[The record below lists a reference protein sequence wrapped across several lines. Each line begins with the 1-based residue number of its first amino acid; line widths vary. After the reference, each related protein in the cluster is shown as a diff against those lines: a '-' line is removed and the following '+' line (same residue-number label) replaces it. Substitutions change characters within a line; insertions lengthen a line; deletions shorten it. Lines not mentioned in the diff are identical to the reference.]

1 MTGKTRTRLHR
12 AEQALQE
19 SEARLRACTDT
30 AERRATELETLTDIM
45 IDPVLVI
52 DVVAWVTLANPAA
65 LRLFGV
71 ERGSDVPRD
80 LGLLIDS
87 MQLRH
92 LDGRRITR
100 EEMPL
105 LRALEGETVRG
116 ERVIARLPGMSGT
129 AYIERSAAPIF
140 NRKGDVRGAVWIGRD
155 VTPYVQLERLKEE
168 FVQVAAHELETPIAV
183 MKGHAELLLR
193 RAPADLTP
201 RSRSALEA
209 INRGASRIDKI
220 VQDLLDISLL
230 QTGKL
235 DLVREPVDLAALV
248 REVTGRFASGRSH
261 AIRLRTEGEVILSAD
276 RRRLE
281 SVVYTVLDNAFRYS
295 PAGSEVEVEVIVDG
309 REARVCV
316 QDRGVG
322 IPQARQGRIFERF
335 YRAHTGTP
343 HDSGGM
349 GVALFIA
356 RAIVE
361 AHGGGMWFGS
371 EEGRG
376 SLFCFRLPLGGADE
390 RR

>member
-1 MTGKTRTRLHR
+1 MERLHQ
-12 AEQALQE
+12 AEQAFQE
-19 SEARLRACTDT
+19 SEARLLACTDT
-30 AERRATELETLTDIM
+30 AERRAAELETLADIM
-45 IDPVLVI
+45 VDAVLVI
-52 DVVAWVTLANPAA
+52 DAVAWVTLANQAA
-65 LRLFGV
+65 LRLFGI
-71 ERGSDVPRD
+71 ERGIDVPRD
-80 LGLLIDS
+80 PGTLIDS
-87 MQLRH
+87 MQIRH
-92 LDGRRITR
+92 LDGRRIKR

-116 ERVIARLPGMSGT
+116 ERIIARLPGTAGT
-129 AYIERSAAPIF
+129 AYIERSAAPILD
-140 NRKGDVRGAVWIGRD
+140 RKGDVRGAVWIGRD
-155 VTPYVQLERLKEE
+155 VTQYIQLERLKEE
-168 FVQVAAHELETPIAV
+168 FVRVAAHELETPVAV

-209 INRGASRIDKI
+209 INRGANRIDKI
-220 VQDLLDISLL
+220 VQDLLDISQL

-235 DLVREPVDLAALV
+235 DLVQELVDLPALV
-248 REVTGRFASGRSH
+248 REVTGRFAAGRSH
-261 AIRLRTEGEVILSAD
+261 AIRLRIEGEVSLPAD
-276 RRRLE
+276 RQRLE

-295 PAGSEVEVEVIVDG
+295 PPGSEVEVEVSVEG

-316 QDRGVG
+316 RDRGVG
-322 IPQARQGRIFERF
+322 IPRARQGRIFERF

-349 GVALFIA
+349 GVGLFIA

-361 AHGGGMWFGS
+361 AHGGAMWFGS

-376 SLFCFRLPLGGADE
+376 SLFCFRLPLGGADG